1 MQYVHC
7 TAVQANAN
15 ISKWVP
21 LVRLSVQRF
30 LLQGTL
36 SAVHVLPLVQARN
49 CYARSELLSSRSAI
63 GSGVKLCSAV
73 VASVATSVR
82 ATEINANKCKYL
94 HLQTRYRE
102 TGELRLR
109 FVSSN
114 CREASGSS

>member
-1 MQYVHC
+1 M
-7 TAVQANAN
+7 
-15 ISKWVP
+15 
-21 LVRLSVQRF
+21 RLSVQRF

-36 SAVHVLPLVQARN
+36 SAVHVLPLVQAGN

-82 ATEINANKCKYL
+82 ATQINANKCKYL
-94 HLQTRYRE
+94 HLQTRYRQ
-102 TGELRLR
+102 RKR

-114 CREASGSS
+114 CSEAAALARGGGEVGLWVAQLSV

>member
-1 MQYVHC
+1 MG
-7 TAVQANAN
+7 TTGEA
-15 ISKWVP
+15 
-21 LVRLSVQRF
+21 LRQRF

-114 CREASGSS
+114 CREASGSSKGGGEVGLWVAQLSV